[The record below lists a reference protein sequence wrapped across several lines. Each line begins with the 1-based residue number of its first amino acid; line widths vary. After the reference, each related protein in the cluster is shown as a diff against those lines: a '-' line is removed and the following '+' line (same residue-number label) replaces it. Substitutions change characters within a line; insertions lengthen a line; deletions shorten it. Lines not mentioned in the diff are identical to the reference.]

1 MKMFETNEA
10 PCSVIEEYK
19 TSESSTNFD
28 KAKCIEEA

>member
-1 MKMFETNEA
+1 MKTHGANDV